1 MSVRFNDAKIFRSLD
16 SSLSR
21 PILLIATFRAALLM
35 HPSNTRHDHVRKSET
50 KPSLAL
56 VSVPSS
62 TRYIKYYR
70 SSYLPD
76 ISNITD
82 HCNVKNRMFRYSRKW
97 LSQIATVSFL
107 LRFIRPVK
115 FKSIDNLKITIKCS
129 KRK

>member
-62 TRYIKYYR
+62 
-70 SSYLPD
+70 YLPD

-115 FKSIDNLKITIKCS
+115 FKSIDNLKITIVKCS
-129 KRK
+129 KRNDK